1 MNKVYSYIFLVLC
14 GLAISACVLVE
25 ESEIDEPEATEL
37 VSLSFTA
44 STESTTFTK
53 ATMTGSVGEGTHKLL
68 WCPYDAIGII
78 PLVESGY
85 CDHSEF
91 CFENSLSEHS
101 QTAVFKGQ
109 AANAESYLAVY
120 PFGLTGVYHGIFEPV
135 LPYVHPET
143 SQIDIPINL
152 PNYSFMDASG
162 DDLLYDFPMVAK
174 FDAGSDISFYNLCGI
189 LALSLTG
196 KETISRITFV
206 AEGDRKVSGEFSLS
220 WLDDQLTLTPTSNSR
235 NDLSIYPY
243 VTLKEDEPTVFYFRL
258 PPQIYDSF
266 NILIVS
272 SEGTKMIKHADK
284 PLEIKRSVLTPSG
297 TLEFVET
304 YPIDLSEFGTANCYM
319 VHEAGV
325 YSFDASI
332 IGNGND
338 GIISDAGY
346 HVSTAEIEPQEAYM
360 AWNEGPVEV
369 ISDVSYNPETK
380 RVSFFVSGIEGNAT
394 IYVYDSGYNTLWNWH
409 IWVTDKPTEQT
420 YTNSVGTFVIQ
431 DRNLGATR
439 ADRGQ
444 GEQWKESIGLR
455 YQWGRVSPLFKDVI
469 YPYWYDYFQSINESL
484 DAIFSVAC
492 GPTWLS
498 PMNTKLWSASQKTI
512 YDPCPLGYRVANND
526 AFADFKTTG
535 TMDMGWNVD
544 YSSGVTAWYPVIPNL
559 SLAEYELVEEITN
572 EGYIWTADECSL
584 QYGHTL
590 HYSSSGFDLTM
601 NRTVSDL
608 FPVRCMKDENYF
620 TLEVP
625 VLGTV
630 QVHDVKVDSAV
641 ISFDIR
647 HEGASEVTECGII
660 YGVTSGDLLE
670 NGTKVPASGDACQ
683 VQLIGLAEGTK
694 YYAMAYATNAHG
706 TSYSKEKSFQ
716 TRHLNGVDL
725 SENGTSNCYMI
736 SSPDSYFFDASVKGN
751 SNESVGSPVE
761 VEVLWETKNTTAEVS
776 VGDIVNNVIL
786 TDGTI
791 YFEATGT
798 PGNALI
804 AVKDATGT
812 IIWSWHIWVSDYD
825 PDENYCTYLSG
836 AVMMDRNLGA
846 LNCGY
851 DPESFGLLYQWGRK
865 DPLLGS
871 ADGSQTFAT
880 TAPVVNKQQ
889 FNVSNPVEYTFANPI
904 HRVDDLNND
913 ASAWG
918 RTKTMYDPCP
928 PGWRVPDGGSD
939 GVWNGMI
946 YGSPGIESLYDS
958 SSALV
963 YWVINPPYSTPA
975 TTYPAPGYTDESS
988 GVSLMFPGSALYCWS
1003 CDYANEIRAYAM
1015 HLFNRIERELK
1026 AGKEDEFSVR
1036 CMKE

>member
-1 MNKVYSYIFLVLC
+1 MNKIYSYIFLVLC

-25 ESEIDEPEATEL
+25 ESEIDEPEAKEL
-37 VSLSFTA
+37 VTLSFTA
-44 STESTTFTK
+44 STESATFTK

-152 PNYSFMDASG
+152 PNYCFMDASG

-369 ISDVSYNPETK
+369 ISDVSYDPETK
-380 RVSFFVSGIEGNAT
+380 RVSFFVSGVEGNAT
-394 IYVYDSGYNTLWNWH
+394 IYANNSEYNEPWNWH
-409 IWVTDKPTEQT
+409 IWVTDKPIEET

-444 GEQWKESIGLR
+444 EEQWKESIGLR

-484 DAIFSVAC
+484 EAPYCTPI
-492 GPTWLS
+492 GQTWLS

-526 AFADFKTTG
+526 AFADFKTAG

-544 YSSGVTAWYPVIPNL
+544 YSNGVTAWYPVIPNL
-559 SLAEYELVEEITN
+559 IFEETYVEEVTN
-572 EGYIWTADECSL
+572 EGYIWTADECSS

-601 NRTVSDL
+601 NRNVSDL
-608 FPVRCMKDENYF
+608 FPVRCMKDEDYF
-620 TLEVP
+620 TLDVP
-625 VLGTV
+625 VLGSV
-630 QVHDVKVDSAV
+630 EVKEKTSESAV
-641 ISFDIR
+641 VSYSIK
-647 HEGASEVTECGII
+647 HEGTAEVTESGVI
-660 YGVTSGDLLE
+660 YGAVSGSLSE
-670 NGTKVPASGDACQ
+670 NGTKVPVTGDLYQVELSG
-683 VQLIGLAEGTK
+683 LTEGTK
-694 YYAMAYATNAHG
+694 YYAMAYATNAYG
-706 TSYSKEKSFQ
+706 TSYSKEISFS
-716 TRHLNGVDL
+716 TRYANGVDL
-725 SENGTSNCYMI
+725 SENGTSNCYI
-736 SSPDSYFFDASVKGN
+736 ITEPRIYIFNASLKGN
-751 SNESVGSPVE
+751 SNEPVGDLVD
-761 VEVLWETKNTTAEVS
+761 VEVLWETNGITPAEA
-776 VGDIVNNVIL
+776 
-786 TDGTI
+786 GTI
-791 YFEATGT
+791 ITDVQLSGDYVMFESTGVE
-798 PGNALI
+798 GNALI
-804 AVKDATGT
+804 AVKDVSGN
-812 IIWSWHIWVSDYD
+812 ILWSWHIWAT
-825 PDENYCTYLSG
+825 DEPVEHHYVGSSEDFYVLDRNIG
-836 AVMMDRNLGA
+836 AVRADRGD
-846 LNCGY
+846 GEEWK
-851 DPESFGLLYQWGRK
+851 ESVGTQYQRGRK
-865 DPLLGS
+865 DPFVKGLYTVAS
-871 ADGSQTFAT
+871 SPYST
-880 TAPVVNKQQ
+880 
-889 FNVSNPVEYTFANPI
+889 VEQSVANPTEFSSKSS
-904 HRVDDLNND
+904 HSWLEPKDYTLW
-913 ASAWG
+913 SA
-918 RTKTMYDPCP
+918 TEKTIYDPCP
-928 PGWRVPDGGSD
+928 LGYRVATRSVFSCLTSNEAPGNGVYYYYDGENTAWYPGTPHND
-939 GVWNGMI
+939 C
-946 YGSPGIESLYDS
+946 YGSYRNETGSYAYMWVSNATSTSSYEVDAIYYYT
-958 SSALV
+958 SSATS
-963 YWVINPPYSTPA
+963 ISSASRSNGDS
-975 TTYPAPGYTDESS
+975 YP
-988 GVSLMFPGSALYCWS
+988 
-1003 CDYANEIRAYAM
+1003 
-1015 HLFNRIERELK
+1015 
-1026 AGKEDEFSVR
+1026 VR